1 MAPWTEPHHYTPM
14 LTHLSIRDFAIIDA
28 VDLDLRAGLTALTG
42 ETGAGK
48 SILVDAVMLAIGGRA
63 TADVIRHGAER
74 AEVTATFDP
83 RGLPGVAEW
92 LEAQS
97 IPAEEE
103 LLLRRVIGPEGRSR
117 AWANG
122 QLLPLGAVRELGQL
136 LIDIHGQQEFLSL
149 MRREPQRS
157 LLDAHGD
164 HTALLLPVAR
174 LAKEHRALAAEVAGL
189 RAAAAER
196 DSRLELLRYQ
206 VRELEALGL
215 KDGEVPE
222 LLTEHARLANRS
234 RLAEAAQ
241 AALALTYEGD
251 NQDAHAL
258 ASRALAQVRGV
269 SEFDPRLQPVEGLLA
284 EALIQLKEAG
294 AALSGYLDNLEVDP
308 RRQAYVETRIGSI
321 DELARKHR
329 LPAEG
334 LLAQLT
340 TLQTELSR
348 LENAE
353 TTVVALEQQLSA
365 VRANYDRAA
374 EALTR
379 SRRSAAEDLSG
390 QVTSLMKVLG
400 MPGGTFAVDVRPR
413 DSAEPA
419 QEGQDDVEFLVSAN
433 PGQPPKPVAKVA
445 SGGELSRISLAVQV
459 AAAAGTQG
467 RLCMIFDEVDAGV
480 GGGVAERVGRQLR
493 ALGARG
499 QVLCVT
505 HLAQVASQADHHV
518 RVAKLTDGKTS
529 RTTLAALG
537 AAERVEELARMLGG
551 VELTQAAR
559 EHAREM
565 LAARDTEQSVE
576 GATPTSAKTPS
587 AAAKAARA
595 PASPGAA
602 PRRGAGNSRGGSAR
616 KE

>member
-1 MAPWTEPHHYTPM
+1 M
-14 LTHLSIRDFAIIDA
+14 
-28 VDLDLRAGLTALTG
+28 
-42 ETGAGK
+42 
-48 SILVDAVMLAIGGRA
+48 
-63 TADVIRHGAER
+63 
-74 AEVTATFDP
+74 
-83 RGLPGVAEW
+83 
-92 LEAQS
+92 
-97 IPAEEE
+97 
-103 LLLRRVIGPEGRSR
+103 
-117 AWANG
+117 
-122 QLLPLGAVRELGQL
+122 
-136 LIDIHGQQEFLSL
+136 
-149 MRREPQRS
+149 
-157 LLDAHGD
+157 
-164 HTALLLPVAR
+164 
-174 LAKEHRALAAEVAGL
+174 
-189 RAAAAER
+189 
-196 DSRLELLRYQ
+196 
-206 VRELEALGL
+206 
-215 KDGEVPE
+215 
-222 LLTEHARLANRS
+222 
-234 RLAEAAQ
+234 
-241 AALALTYEGD
+241 
-251 NQDAHAL
+251 
-258 ASRALAQVRGV
+258 
-269 SEFDPRLQPVEGLLA
+269 
-284 EALIQLKEAG
+284 
-294 AALSGYLDNLEVDP
+294 
-308 RRQAYVETRIGSI
+308 ETRIGSI

-329 LPAEG
+329 LPAEE

-365 VRANYDRAA
+365 LRANYGRAA

-379 SRRSAAEDLSG
+379 SRRSAAEELAG

-400 MPGGTFAVDVRPR
+400 MPGGTFAIDVRPR

-419 QEGQDDVEFLVSAN
+419 PEGQDDVEFLVSAN

-493 ALGARG
+493 ALGVRG

-529 RTTLAALG
+529 RTTLSALG

-576 GATPTSAKTPS
+576 SAARTSAKVPS

-595 PASPGAA
+595 PASPGAV
-602 PRRGAGNSRGGSAR
+602 PRRGAGSSRGGSAR